1 MEEIKVG
8 EYVRTPEQ
16 GFVGKLVEINKDVL
30 NYYKIDIGREICRAN
45 GMSDNYI
52 YSRDGFGL
60 KHSPNPIDLIKVGD
74 YVNGEKVIKILDGFI
89 EGTMELKLSNNK
101 KIYRTN
107 ANEIKSIVTKEMIE
121 SIKYEVE

>member
-8 EYVRTPEQ
+8 EYIRTNK
-16 GFVGKLVEINKDVL
+16 GIIGKIKSTSDLVIEKDGDGNVL
-30 NYYKIDIGREICRAN
+30 YYGYVKHIGYPLPQIDIEKIE
-45 GMSDNYI
+45 
-52 YSRDGFGL
+52 
-60 KHSPNPIDLIKVGD
+60 KHRPNIIDLMKVGD

-107 ANEIKSIVTKEMIE
+107 TNEIKSIVTKEQYE